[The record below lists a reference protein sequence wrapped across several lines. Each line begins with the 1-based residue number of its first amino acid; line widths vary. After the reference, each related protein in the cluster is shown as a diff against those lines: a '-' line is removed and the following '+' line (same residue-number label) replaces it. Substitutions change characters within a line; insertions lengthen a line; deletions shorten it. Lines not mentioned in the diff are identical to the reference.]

1 MCSIDR
7 VAIVLP
13 RLSSALLAG
22 EALFFLL
29 VSSRAKPR
37 PNLAILTMPPI
48 DTAVFFAELEKS
60 FPLERDRRA
69 TISRQT

>member
-1 MCSIDR
+1 M
-7 VAIVLP
+7 
-13 RLSSALLAG
+13 
-22 EALFFLL
+22 
-29 VSSRAKPR
+29 
-37 PNLAILTMPPI
+37 AILTMPPI